1 MSFTAEVKEELSRVV
16 TQRSCCP
23 RAELSALPSGVA
35 TDALSLMCDV
45 VVDRGA

>member
-1 MSFTAEVKEELSRVV
+1 MAEARGVLVEWAESA
-16 TQRSCCP
+16 
-23 RAELSALPSGVA
+23 RAELSALPAGVA